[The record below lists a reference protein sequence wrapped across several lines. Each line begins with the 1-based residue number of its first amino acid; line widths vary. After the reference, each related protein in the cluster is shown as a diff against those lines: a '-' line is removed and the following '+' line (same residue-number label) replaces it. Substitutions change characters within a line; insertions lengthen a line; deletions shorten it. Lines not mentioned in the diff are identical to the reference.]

1 MVLTFRLHRLASG
14 DKSDLISFFLG
25 FATALQ
31 VNTEYVR
38 LSKEGKQLDCIFYQ
52 H

>member
-1 MVLTFRLHRLASG
+1 MVLTFRLHNLASG
-14 DKSDLISFFLG
+14 DESDLISFFLG

-38 LSKEGKQLDCIFYQ
+38 LSKEGS
-52 H
+52 

>member
-1 MVLTFRLHRLASG
+1 MVLTFRLHHLASG
-14 DKSDLISFFLG
+14 DESDLISFFFG

-38 LSKEGKQLDCIFYQ
+38 LSKEGS
-52 H
+52 